1 MGLDVEIEERRV
13 GSIVI
18 LRPIGRI
25 ADLSA
30 VTLQTRLFAAVGR
43 DASDCVLDLSAV
55 PYIASVGIRAIF
67 AAARVAAGRRLVVAA
82 PNPVVSDV
90 LKVAHLAQ
98 VVPIFDTVA
107 AAEAALSTPPA

>member
-1 MGLDVEIEERRV
+1 MEIEERRV
-13 GSIVI
+13 GSIAI

-30 VTLQTRLFAAVGR
+30 VPLQARLFAAVGR
-43 DASDCVLDLSAV
+43 DASGCVLDLSAV
-55 PYIASVGIRAIF
+55 PYIASLGIRAII
-67 AAARVAAGRRLVVAA
+67 AAARLAAGRRLVVAA

-98 VVPIFDTVA
+98 VVPKIGRAHV
-107 AAEAALSTPPA
+107 